1 MKRIVLPV
9 LLTGALLCGGT
20 AYAHHSFAS
29 TYDQSQVSLDGE
41 VLQFVYRNPHALLQ
55 VQAPDANRQM
65 QRWTVE
71 WEARGQLDPMRK
83 VFASKKGDRAR
94 TQRPKGAS
102 ILIMNRAQP
111 APTHASGETKLIEP
125 LRIII
130 LNAQRQHLWLP
141 GRSRQFIS
149 VEQLEHRLHSFRAFD
164 AMLSIDSLPTEK
176 EPLKIRE

>member
-71 WEARGQLDPMRK
+71 WEARGQLDHQGVTSMTLKP
-83 VFASKKGDRAR
+83 GDRVVITGNPGKNPGDHWLRAQSIVR
-94 TQRPKGAS
+94 RKDGWKWTIGAS
-102 ILIMNRAQP
+102 MR
-111 APTHASGETKLIEP
+111 
-125 LRIII
+125 
-130 LNAQRQHLWLP
+130 
-141 GRSRQFIS
+141 
-149 VEQLEHRLHSFRAFD
+149 
-164 AMLSIDSLPTEK
+164 
-176 EPLKIRE
+176 

>member
-71 WEARGQLDPMRK
+71 WEARGQLDHQGVTSMTLKP
-83 VFASKKGDRAR
+83 GDRVVVTGNPGKNPGDHWLRA
-94 TQRPKGAS
+94 QSIVRPKDGWKWTIGAS
-102 ILIMNRAQP
+102 MR
-111 APTHASGETKLIEP
+111 
-125 LRIII
+125 
-130 LNAQRQHLWLP
+130 
-141 GRSRQFIS
+141 
-149 VEQLEHRLHSFRAFD
+149 
-164 AMLSIDSLPTEK
+164 
-176 EPLKIRE
+176 

>member
-71 WEARGQLDPMRK
+71 WEARGQLDHQGVTSMTLKP
-83 VFASKKGDRAR
+83 GDRVVITGNPGKNPGDHWLRA
-94 TQRPKGAS
+94 QSIVRPKDGWKWTIGAS
-102 ILIMNRAQP
+102 MR
-111 APTHASGETKLIEP
+111 
-125 LRIII
+125 
-130 LNAQRQHLWLP
+130 
-141 GRSRQFIS
+141 
-149 VEQLEHRLHSFRAFD
+149 
-164 AMLSIDSLPTEK
+164 
-176 EPLKIRE
+176 

>member
-55 VQAPDANRQM
+55 VQAADANRQM

-71 WEARGQLDPMRK
+71 WEARGQLDHQGVTSMTLKP
-83 VFASKKGDRAR
+83 GDRVVITGNPGKNPGDHWLRA
-94 TQRPKGAS
+94 QSIVRPKDGWKWTIGAS
-102 ILIMNRAQP
+102 MR
-111 APTHASGETKLIEP
+111 
-125 LRIII
+125 
-130 LNAQRQHLWLP
+130 
-141 GRSRQFIS
+141 
-149 VEQLEHRLHSFRAFD
+149 
-164 AMLSIDSLPTEK
+164 
-176 EPLKIRE
+176 